1 MAWKHQD
8 SLSVMGRFLLLRR
21 QHSALL
27 YSTTVWYAV
36 PLLYLERFVG
46 KDEVGEQGS
55 DLKGVEQSQRGNLPV
70 RLSKIKDSR
79 LEISFF
85 SRQGR

>member
-46 KDEVGEQGS
+46 KDEVGEQ
-55 DLKGVEQSQRGNLPV
+55 DLRFDSLRKYLSQNGPRK
-70 RLSKIKDSR
+70 RKISEGD
-79 LEISFF
+79 E
-85 SRQGR
+85 GD